1 MIILVYSALL
11 FISNPSTVINILSGA
26 VIWYFIGGT
35 GLTALSSWLGILFYI
50 AILYVIIILP
60 VTLISIANMADNGS
74 KLIKA
79 FRFHEIIDK
88 IYELGLRNFIIWYI
102 AIGMVFLILT
112 AVGSVIIIFLLLL
125 IKVSGIVTFSQ
136 TFIIED
142 VLIALFLAPYLWMY
156 FFRSSA
162 LFYRSE

>member
-1 MIILVYSALL
+1 
-11 FISNPSTVINILSGA
+11 
-26 VIWYFIGGT
+26 
-35 GLTALSSWLGILFYI
+35 LFYI